1 MMDFLTALALL
12 LVIEGMVIA
21 LFPGAPAAVYRELS
35 KMPAERLRT
44 IGLIA
49 AGAGLFIVWLIRG

>member
-1 MMDFLTALALL
+1 MMDFFTALALV

-35 KMPAERLRT
+35 KLPAERLRVM
-44 IGLIA
+44 GLIA
-49 AGAGLFIVWLIRG
+49 AAVGLFIVWLIRG